1 MSKANLLREHCAAVK
16 VSFTWF
22 GTSRA
27 LTKDQK
33 QAVAN
38 QFAADPN
45 FISTGKKILD
55 RTEEAFAKLTSIK
68 GEITDYWKRST
79 LPYVEDGVRLLRK
92 DNVEAF
98 DQQMRTFSGTLSDAA
113 YELEYTIDI
122 IKERMK
128 LNLGPALYNDNDYPT
143 NISQKFAVAWS
154 FPSTEPPNYLAELN
168 PALFEE
174 ERRRVAARFDEA
186 VTLTEQAF
194 AEEFA
199 KLVAHLAERLKPGED
214 GKPKG
219 FKDSSLDN
227 LKDFFD
233 RFRQLN
239 VTNNEQLEALV
250 NRAQQTV
257 GSVEGKELR
266 KSEQARADI
275 ANTLDQLSQD
285 LGAMIA
291 PRKRRS
297 WTPLNQEQEA
307 AA

>member
-1 MSKANLLREHCAAVK
+1 
-16 VSFTWF
+16 
-22 GTSRA
+22 
-27 LTKDQK
+27 
-33 QAVAN
+33 
-38 QFAADPN
+38 
-45 FISTGKKILD
+45 
-55 RTEEAFAKLTSIK
+55 
-68 GEITDYWKRST
+68 
-79 LPYVEDGVRLLRK
+79 
-92 DNVEAF
+92 
-98 DQQMRTFSGTLSDAA
+98 
-113 YELEYTIDI
+113 
-122 IKERMK
+122 
-128 LNLGPALYNDNDYPT
+128 
-143 NISQKFAVAWS
+143 
-154 FPSTEPPNYLAELN
+154 
-168 PALFEE
+168 
-174 ERRRVAARFDEA
+174 
-186 VTLTEQAF
+186 
-194 AEEFA
+194 
-199 KLVAHLAERLKPGED
+199 LKPGED